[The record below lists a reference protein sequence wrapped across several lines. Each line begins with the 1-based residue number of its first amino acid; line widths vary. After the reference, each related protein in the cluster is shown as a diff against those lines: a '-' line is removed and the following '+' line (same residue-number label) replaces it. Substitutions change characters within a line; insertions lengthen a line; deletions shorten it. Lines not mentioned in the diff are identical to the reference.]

1 MAVVAAQRE
10 LFEIMNVAISIASN
24 ASVPVDNKLL
34 GL

>member
-1 MAVVAAQRE
+1 VAAVAAQRE